1 MNQIRVL
8 PGLIIAYGWG
18 GILFLAAWVFSLV
31 LIIVPFPDKIGS
43 IRERL
48 FRRTIHIL
56 AFWWVT
62 ILGGLG
68 VLRVNLSVLRS
79 IPHRRGIVLVAN
91 HPTYLDVILF
101 LAVIPDLLCLTKFAN
116 FKAFWIASMAQQAGY
131 VDNQRIFK
139 MVRQCVHR
147 LRKLENFLIFPEGT
161 RTEGREIGPLKRGFA
176 AIAIQARAP
185 IRIIRIHS
193 KNESFMRKGK
203 PFFSFCSRLP
213 LEYHLEDLGIVR
225 PSYGENSRSIT
236 ELVERRLRGSA

>member
-1 MNQIRVL
+1 MNGIRVL

-18 GILFLAAWVFSLV
+18 GILFLAAWVFSLILGV
-31 LIIVPFPDKIGS
+31 VPSPEKNGS
-43 IRERL
+43 VREWL

-62 ILGGLG
+62 ILGGFG
-68 VLRVNLSVLRS
+68 ILRVNLSVLRS
-79 IPHRRGIVLVAN
+79 ISPRRGIVLVAN

-101 LAVIPDLLCLTKFAN
+101 LAVIPDLLCLTKFSN
-116 FKAFWIASMAQQAGY
+116 FKVFWISPMAQQAGY

-139 MVRQCVHR
+139 MVRQCVRR
-147 LRKLENFLIFPEGT
+147 LRKMESLLIFPEGT
-161 RTEGREIGPLKRGFA
+161 RTAGREIGPLKRGFA

-203 PFFSFCSRLP
+203 PFFSLCSRLP
-213 LEYHLEDLGIVR
+213 LEYHLEDLGVVR
-225 PSYGENSRSIT
+225 PKPRQNSRSIT
-236 ELVERRLRGSA
+236 ELVERRLRACA